1 MLRKGFAIFFLCI
14 YSLVVLK
21 PLFPLVDYA
30 LNKEYISKNLCENRN
45 KPKMNCNGKC
55 HLMKQLK
62 KASADVPS
70 DGNTTK
76 GNANQEENV
85 VHVSS
90 IFSFNTECYLL
101 PDNATCYLNTFSD
114 KLPSSYL
121 KDIFHPPRA

>member
-30 LNKEYISKNLCENRN
+30 LNKEYIAKNLCENRN

-62 KASADVPS
+62 KASSDVPS

-76 GNANQEENV
+76 GNVNQEENV
-85 VHVSS
+85 VHVGSAFQFKIQDS
-90 IFSFNTECYLL
+90 KLNI
-101 PDNATCYLNTFSD
+101 ATSYINTFSN

-121 KDIFHPPRA
+121 KDIFHPPQA